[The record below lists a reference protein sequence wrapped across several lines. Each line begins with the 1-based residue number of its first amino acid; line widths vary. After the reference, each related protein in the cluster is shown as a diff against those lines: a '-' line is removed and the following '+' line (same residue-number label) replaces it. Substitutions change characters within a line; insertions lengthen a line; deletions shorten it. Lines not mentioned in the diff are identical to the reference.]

1 MECIMARAS
10 LVERIWYETS
20 VPVFLERFMLPA
32 LAAVLVAV
40 ILLNPFKLD
49 WQQQGSLAI
58 AVVAVAY
65 FVGHTVHK
73 TNRRVQMPAVL
84 AFEEAALSDMSVFLG
99 ANGIEIS
106 LPVKRLLRG
115 PANAANLG
123 NGSGVKMYTE
133 NGVLYVDATLTDGQR
148 HIEIRKN
155 TFSVTGHSYDKNSLR
170 NAFEVVNERGE
181 PIFQIIRRSAGIIVI
196 KRDICHGRRYCHCRQ
211 SGSGASARISHPS
224 PSGDPHFPLSLL
236 AVSSRIRIRP
246 ATLTTQI

>member
-1 MECIMARAS
+1 MARAS

-123 NGSGVKMYTE
+123 NGSGIKMYTE

-155 TFSVTGHSYDKNSLR
+155 TFSVTGHSYDKNSSR

-196 KRDICHGRRYCHCRQ
+196 NGIFAMGDGIAIADNQGLERLP
-211 SGSGASARISHPS
+211 GSAIRP
-224 PSGDPHFPLSLL
+224 L
-236 AVSSRIRIRP
+236 AVTRIFRYPSWQYP
-246 ATLTTQI
+246 AEYESGQPR